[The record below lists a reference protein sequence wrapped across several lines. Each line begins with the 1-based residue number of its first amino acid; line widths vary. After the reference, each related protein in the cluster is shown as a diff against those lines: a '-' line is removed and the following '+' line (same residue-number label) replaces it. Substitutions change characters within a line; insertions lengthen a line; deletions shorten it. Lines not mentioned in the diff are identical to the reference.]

1 MSNDSFLYQQNG
13 GYFAQVAA
21 NLEEEA
27 AAELAALGATR
38 LNPIPRGVYFT
49 AEPPVLYR
57 IVYQTRLCSR
67 VLAPLLH
74 FNCHSTKY
82 LYKTALALPWE
93 KLLGVAQSF
102 MINAR
107 VSDSRVGHSRY
118 AALCLKDAIVDRF
131 QQQFGGRPDVDRQQ
145 PDLVFDLHIRRNRAV
160 ISLDLAGESLHRRG
174 YRRES
179 GEAPI
184 QETLAAALVD
194 FSGWDGTRPLV
205 DPFCGSGTILAE
217 ALLRRAAIPP
227 GRLRRR
233 FGPAN
238 LPDFSPALWQR
249 VQKEA
254 DGKMQS
260 LPAGL
265 LAGSDQS
272 KSAIRMARRNL
283 ALLPQ
288 GDRVELRVSP
298 FQALPP
304 INNAVIVTNP
314 PYGIRLGDQ
323 QEAAALIR
331 ELGSFLKHH
340 CTGST
345 ACIYFGDPQLLKAIG
360 LKPSRRKKL
369 NNGGLE
375 GVAACYE
382 LY

>member
-1 MSNDSFLYQQNG
+1 MRDDSFLYQQNG

-27 AAELAALGATR
+27 AAELAAWGAEG
-38 LNPIPRGVYFT
+38 LNPIPRGVYFN
-49 AEPPVLYR
+49 AEPVVLYR
-57 IVYQTRLCSR
+57 ILLQTRLCTR
-67 VLAPLLH
+67 ILAPLRH
-74 FNCHSTKY
+74 FPCHSTKY
-82 LYKTALALPWE
+82 LYKTAMALPWE
-93 KLLGVAQSF
+93 KLLGLEQSF
-102 MINAR
+102 KINAR

-131 QQQFGGRPDVDRQQ
+131 QQQLGGRPNVDRRQ
-145 PDLVFDLHIRRNRAV
+145 PDLVFDLHIRSNRAV

-174 YRRES
+174 YRQDS

-194 FSGWDGTRPLV
+194 FSGWDGVRPLV

-217 ALLRRAAIPP
+217 ALLRRANIPP
-227 GRLRRR
+227 GQLRRR
-233 FGPAN
+233 FGLHN
-238 LPDFSPALWQR
+238 LPDFSPPLWRQVR
-249 VQKEA
+249 EEA
-254 DGKMQS
+254 DAARQT

-272 KSAIRMARRNL
+272 KKAVHMARRNL
-283 ALLPQ
+283 ARLPQ
-288 GDRVELRVSP
+288 GDQVALQVCP
-298 FQALPP
+298 LQALPP

-323 QEAAALIR
+323 AAAVALVR

-345 ACIYFGDPQLLKAIG
+345 ACLYFGDPRLLKEIG
-360 LKPSRRKKL
+360 LKPSRKKKL

-382 LY
+382 MY